1 MQTQSAAGLHPGGQG
16 VCKPVLL
23 EESSSLQPGCPLGFS
38 CLKSISPFEL
48 ASDCGNDHED
58 EEIQMPGLHCDSD
71 FD

>member
-1 MQTQSAAGLHPGGQG
+1 MQTQSAAGLHPGAK
-16 VCKPVLL
+16 VFANLL
-23 EESSSLQPGCPLGFS
+23 EESSSPQPGCPLGFS

-48 ASDCGNDHED
+48 VSDCGNDHED